1 MPREVYMS
9 ETPSPCS
16 VLVLLIGE
24 VLDDP
29 RVYKTCRSLAGSH
42 AKVIV
47 GCTNPSNRPEREE
60 REGLSIYRFPHRR
73 EFALKR
79 LFNYIQGRIGSGVSG
94 SLARIHEETPAS
106 PVRAAARNAVLSLNF
121 NHFIRESRR
130 INRRMIAAFSGM
142 RFDLVHCNDFD
153 TLWAGVALKTRGAAS
168 QLLYDSHEYWPG
180 MAVDGSVTNA
190 RHRHYESAG
199 IVHAEYVVTV
209 NEIIA
214 DMIRKE
220 YSLSRT
226 PAVLPNCPHIYEA
239 PADTDSVHDPVR
251 FLYQGKV
258 QAYRGLESIIRAFAN
273 IHGAV
278 LTVSGYG
285 PLEGRLRM
293 LTSELGLDDRVA
305 FTGRFAP
312 ADAMS
317 IITEHD
323 VGVLPF
329 SPVTVSI
336 TNSSPNK
343 LFDYA
348 MGGLAIAASDL
359 PYLRRFNDTY
369 GTGVVFSPDD
379 TVDIARTLNELVAD
393 PGRIR
398 QYRASAR
405 RAAVEYF
412 TWDTQFA
419 SNYPWTPDE

>member
-1 MPREVYMS
+1 MS
-9 ETPSPCS
+9 ETPSPRS

-42 AKVIV
+42 AQVTV
-47 GCTNPSNRPEREE
+47 GCTNPSGRPEREE
-60 REGLSIYRFPHRR
+60 LDGLSIYRFPHRR
-73 EFALKR
+73 EFVLKR
-79 LFNYIQGRIGSGVSG
+79 LFNFMQGRIGSGVSG

-121 NHFIRESRR
+121 SHFIRESRR
-130 INRRMIAAFSGM
+130 INRHMVSSFSRK

-153 TLWAGVALKTRGAAS
+153 TLWAGVALKKGGAVR

-180 MAVDGSVTNA
+180 MAVDGSVTNK
-190 RHRHYESAG
+190 RHRRYESMG
-199 IVHAEYVVTV
+199 IVHADYVVTV

-214 DMIRKE
+214 DMMRNE
-220 YSLSRT
+220 YALSRT
-226 PAVLPNCPHIYEA
+226 PAVLPNCPHMYEA
-239 PADTDSVHDPVR
+239 PADTDAVHDPVR

-258 QAYRGLESIIRAFAN
+258 QAYRGLESLIRAFTG
-273 IHGAV
+273 IRGAV

-285 PLEGRLRM
+285 PLEGRLRT
-293 LTSELGLDDRVA
+293 LTNELGLDDRIN

-359 PYLRRFNDTY
+359 PYLRRFIDTH

-379 TVDIARTLNELVAD
+379 PGDIARTLNALVAD

-398 QYRASAR
+398 QFRASAR
-405 RAAVEYF
+405 RTAVDHF
-412 TWDTQFA
+412 TWDAQFA
-419 SNYPWTPDE
+419 RNYPWMPDE